1 MKKIKGLAYIT
12 KEEVENGLEIC
23 STQILHK
30 INEFGEKFLSS
41 CSENLFYIEA
51 ENKGWTNGFWT
62 GEIWLAYEFSEN
74 PVLKEIALKQC
85 DSFGQRIR
93 NRVAVDMH
101 DMGFLYSPSCV
112 AAYKLIGDEKA
123 KETALMAADNLR
135 SMFRPVGEFI
145 QSCGKPNEPEYY
157 RMIVDCLMNIPLLYW
172 ASEITGDNS
181 YREVADKHFM
191 TTAKNV
197 MREDGSTYQVMCFDI
212 QTGILTLARTN
223 QGYSD
228 DSAWARG
235 QAWAIY
241 GPAIAYKYTGKQ
253 ECLNVFRRAA
263 SYFMEHLPE
272 NLIPYFDLCFTE
284 GDEWP
289 RDSSASAAAACGML
303 EMAKYLD
310 EEEAQKYVGYAKQLV
325 KALYDHCM
333 VRTPEQSNGLL
344 LHGTYCCVTPYNRQK
359 VNRGKDECCSFGD
372 YFFMEALTRLHKNW
386 EMYW

>member
-310 EEEAQKYVGYAKQLV
+310 EEEN
-325 KALYDHCM
+325 M
-333 VRTPEQSNGLL
+333 
-344 LHGTYCCVTPYNRQK
+344 
-359 VNRGKDECCSFGD
+359 
-372 YFFMEALTRLHKNW
+372 
-386 EMYW
+386 